1 MELLILLPLLIIA
14 LTVHEFAHAITAYKL
29 GDPTPKMQG
38 RVTLNP
44 LAHLDPLGTIMII
57 LSSLA
62 GVGICWGKPVSF
74 NPYNLKHPKRDT
86 GIIAAA
92 GPVSNILM
100 AAMSIGIIMM
110 VDNYYVDAAAVSFT
124 LLNIVLAVF
133 NLIPIYPLD
142 GFNVVLSLLPKNLSE
157 QFAETA
163 KYGMYVLLLLVITGA
178 TKVIINPV
186 VNGVMEIIRS
196 II

>member
-1 MELLILLPLLIIA
+1 MLYLLPFIIIA
-14 LTVHEFAHAITAYKL
+14 LTVHEFAHAFTAYKL
-29 GDPTPKMQG
+29 GDETPKMQG

-44 LAHLDPLGTIMII
+44 IAHLDALGTLMIV
-57 LSSLA
+57 LSMLA
-62 GVGICWGKPVSF
+62 GFGIGWGKPVSF

-92 GPVSNILM
+92 GPISNILM
-100 AAMSIGIIMM
+100 ALVGFLFLIIN
-110 VDNYYVDAAAVSFT
+110 NYYLISSLAVSFI
-124 LLNIVLAVF
+124 LMNIVLAIF

-157 QFAETA
+157 QFAQTA

-178 TKVIINPV
+178 TRVIINPV
-186 VNGVMEIIRS
+186 IEFVMKIIRV